1 MGGGGGESKLSSLSL
16 CPSGFTALD
25 LTVACVTEVMWM
37 FVLLD
42 NSFID
47 MVFEYTLKFILTP
60 VSHHYDTCDIILC
73 CFQLYLLLFGS

>member
-1 MGGGGGESKLSSLSL
+1 MGGRRRGRRGGGGSKLSSLSL

-60 VSHHYDTCDIILC
+60 VRLQYDTSGILC
-73 CFQLYLLLFGS
+73 CF